1 VFDQARFDLY
11 NYDAVIA
18 PVHFKCVLAKSN
30 LVFFA
35 KGEMMPR
42 HFHGK
47 IRAVIAAEEFIEF
60 GTAAIK
66 LLVWRFYVDRVF
78 AETIR
83 GFVRV
88 PFVPAIGNGLH
99 QLVEF
104 TSRDFHGLRA
114 TQIISELLSL
124 NLFLRKSPYIA

>member
-1 VFDQARFDLY
+1 MLVFPPVFDQARFDLY
-11 NYDAVIA
+11 NYDAVIV
-18 PVHFKCVLAKSN
+18 PIHFKCVFAKSN
-30 LVFFA
+30 LFFFA
-35 KGEMMPR
+35 KGEMMPS

-78 AETIR
+78 AKTIR
-83 GFVRV
+83 GFPGTARDLLSKSGRYVRV

-104 TSRDFHGLRA
+104 ISRDFHGLRA
-114 TQIISELLSL
+114 T
-124 NLFLRKSPYIA
+124 

>member
-1 VFDQARFDLY
+1 MFDQARFDLY

-18 PVHFKCVLAKSN
+18 PVHFKCVFAKSN

-47 IRAVIAAEEFIEF
+47 IGAVIAAEEFIEF

-66 LLVWRFYVDRVF
+66 LPQTERRSEEPW
-78 AETIR
+78 A
-83 GFVRV
+83 
-88 PFVPAIGNGLH
+88 FVPMI
-99 QLVEF
+99 EF
-104 TSRDFHGLRA
+104 REFVS
-114 TQIISELLSL
+114 
-124 NLFLRKSPYIA
+124 